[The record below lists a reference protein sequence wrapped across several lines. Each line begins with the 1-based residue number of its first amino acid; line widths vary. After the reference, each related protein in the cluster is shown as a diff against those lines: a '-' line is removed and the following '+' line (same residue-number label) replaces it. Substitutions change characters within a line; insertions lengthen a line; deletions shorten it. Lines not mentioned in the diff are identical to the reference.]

1 MFFKWPDPSL
11 FPRCGREEGYTAG
24 ETRARLEE
32 SRRSRARGAGGRERG
47 GGRAG
52 AEEGE

>member
-11 FPRCGREEGYTAG
+11 FPRCGREEGFTAV

-32 SRRSRARGAGGRERG
+32 YRRNGGRGAD
-47 GGRAG
+47 
-52 AEEGE
+52 EGE